1 MTPAQA
7 VVKWRLNMMNKKT
20 VKDVIAG
27 IWSHGRGTGQK
38 AQSSMDKLQELLEE
52 EDTSEQVDTLRIRK
66 NPDDTRRIWTGEAR
80 EHILHLTDLKNPGQ
94 TFQVPLTDSVI
105 IGRNANEADLVIDY
119 DRSVS
124 GKHCQICERD
134 GKFYVR
140 DLQSSNGSLLNGI
153 RLSDEME
160 IYSGSILT
168 LGRLEIKVQ
177 IK

>member
-1 MTPAQA
+1 MTLPRA
-7 VVKWRLNMMNKKT
+7 VVKWRLNMMDKKT
-20 VKDVIAG
+20 VKGVMKG
-27 IWSHGRGTGQK
+27 MWSHVRGTGQK
-38 AQSSMDKLQELLEE
+38 AKSSMDQLQELLEE
-52 EDTSEQVDTLRIRK
+52 DDTSEQVDTLRIKK
-66 NPDDTRRIWTGEAR
+66 NPNDTRRIWTGEAR
-80 EHILHLTDLKNPGQ
+80 ERTLYLTDLNNPGQ
-94 TFQVPLTDSVI
+94 TFQIPLTDSVI

-124 GKHCQICERD
+124 GRHCRICERD
-134 GKFYVR
+134 GKFYVK

-168 LGRLEIKVQ
+168 LGRLEIRVL

>member
-1 MTPAQA
+1 MTLPQA
-7 VVKWRLNMMNKKT
+7 VVKWRLYMMNKKT

-27 IWSHGRGTGQK
+27 MWSHGKGSGQK
-38 AQSSMDKLQELLEE
+38 AKSSMDQLQELLK
-52 EDTSEQVDTLRIRK
+52 EDDPSGQVDTLRIKK

-80 EHILHLTDLKNPGQ
+80 EHTLYLTDLKNPGQ
-94 TFQVPLTDSVI
+94 TFQIPLADSIV

-124 GKHCQICERD
+124 GRHCQICERD
-134 GKFYVR
+134 GKFYVK

-153 RLSDEME
+153 RLSEEME

>member
-1 MTPAQA
+1 MTMPQA

-27 IWSHGRGTGQK
+27 MWSHGKGAGQK
-38 AQSSMDKLQELLEE
+38 AKSSMEQLQELLKED
-52 EDTSEQVDTLRIRK
+52 DTSGQVDTLRISK
-66 NPDDTRRIWTGEAR
+66 NPNDTRRIWTGEAR
-80 EHILHLTDLKNPGQ
+80 AHTLYLEDLKNPGQ
-94 TFQVPLTDSVI
+94 TVQIPLADTII

-134 GKFYVR
+134 GKFYVK

>member
-1 MTPAQA
+1 MTMPQA
-7 VVKWRLNMMNKKT
+7 VVKWRLNMRNKKT

-27 IWSHGRGTGQK
+27 VWSHGRESRQK
-38 AQSSMDKLQELLEE
+38 AKSSMDELQELLKED
-52 EDTSEQVDTLRIRK
+52 DTSGQVDTLRINK
-66 NPDDTRRIWTGEAR
+66 NPDDTRRIWTGETR
-80 EHILHLTDLKNPGQ
+80 THTLYLTDLKNPGQ
-94 TFQVPLTDSVI
+94 TFQILLADTII

-124 GKHCQICERD
+124 GRHCQIYERD
-134 GKFYVR
+134 GKFYVK

-153 RLSDEME
+153 RLTDEME
-160 IYSGSILT
+160 IYSGSILA

>member
-1 MTPAQA
+1 
-7 VVKWRLNMMNKKT
+7 MNKKT

-27 IWSHGRGTGQK
+27 MWSHGKGSGKK
-38 AQSSMDKLQELLEE
+38 AKSSMDRLQELLKED
-52 EDTSEQVDTLRIRK
+52 DTSEQVDTLRIKK
-66 NPDDTRRIWTGEAR
+66 NPDDTHRIWTGEAR
-80 EHILHLTDLKNPGQ
+80 GYTLYLTDLKNPGQ
-94 TFQVPLTDSVI
+94 TFQIPLENPII
-105 IGRNANEADLVIDY
+105 IGRNTNEADLVIDY

-124 GKHCQICERD
+124 GRHCQICERD
-134 GKFYVR
+134 GKFYVK

>member
-1 MTPAQA
+1 MD
-7 VVKWRLNMMNKKT
+7 KKT
-20 VKDVIAG
+20 VKGVIKG
-27 IWSHGRGTGQK
+27 MWSHVRGTGQK
-38 AQSSMDKLQELLEE
+38 AQSSMDKLQELLK
-52 EDTSEQVDTLRIRK
+52 EDDASEQVDTLRIK
-66 NPDDTRRIWTGEAR
+66 KDPNDTRRIWTGEAR
-80 EHILHLTDLKNPGQ
+80 ECTLYLTDLKNPGQ
-94 TFQVPLTDSVI
+94 TFQIPLTDSII

-124 GKHCQICERD
+124 GRHCQIFERN
-134 GKFYVR
+134 GKFYVE

-153 RLSDEME
+153 RLTDEME